1 MATNYIQEGHRISF
15 TAAAEVKSGDLVMV
29 NALAVVALTDVA
41 TGAKGS
47 GAPDGVFELANKDNT
62 LAIAQGEKVY
72 RVTATGKL
80 SNVAADAEYIGIAW
94 EAAAE
99 AATTVIVKL
108 NA

>member
-15 TAAAEVKSGDLVMV
+15 TAAAAVKSGDLVMV
-29 NALAVVALTDVA
+29 GSLAIVALTDVA
-41 TGAKGS
+41 LGAKGS

-80 SNVAADAEYIGIAW
+80 SNVPTDAEYVGIAW

-99 AATTVIVKL
+99 AATTVRVKL